1 LLNAKLIAFIAISA
15 QKTPWSLTLGRHIT
29 QHILTYMSDM
39 ISHINVIA
47 YDKSH
52 SNGVYL

>member
-1 LLNAKLIAFIAISA
+1 MPSQLKR
-15 QKTPWSLTLGRHIT
+15 QWSLTLGRHIT
-29 QHILTYMSDM
+29 QHILTYTSDM

-52 SNGVYL
+52 SNGFYL